1 MTFVL
6 VIYYW
11 VDFVLRKGVQVIQE
25 DWYTKFQKAFP
36 VADMWM
42 TMCAILGAMGLLT
55 EQYYGLFFS
64 MLTASSMMFLALMDI
79 TFNVEKQIISSY

>member
-11 VDFVLRKGVQVIQE
+11 VDFFLKKGVQVIQE

-36 VADMWM
+36 VADM
-42 TMCAILGAMGLLT
+42 
-55 EQYYGLFFS
+55 
-64 MLTASSMMFLALMDI
+64 
-79 TFNVEKQIISSY
+79 